1 MTRGK
6 WQTGV
11 NRGYHWQ
18 SKEIGER
25 KFTDL
30 LEAYH
35 IVGASP
41 QRKRKCA
48 THKQKKERTE
58 RKVAEEDQNWNK
70 KGVERIG
77 HVKEHYMLP
86 CRPPSAFGFGRK

>member
-1 MTRGK
+1 MASAANTNK
-6 WQTGV
+6 WAHYISVNEGEVANRGV

-35 IVGASP
+35 IVGASL
-41 QRKRKCA
+41 QRKRKHVHERNA
-48 THKQKKERTE
+48 MHKQKKERTE
-58 RKVAEEDQNWNK
+58 RKVAEEDQNN
-70 KGVERIG
+70 
-77 HVKEHYMLP
+77 
-86 CRPPSAFGFGRK
+86 